1 MIYKNIKKYCNI
13 GDIKLVY
20 YERGRGETLLLIHGN
35 NMNSMMM
42 KKMFNYLSKFYHVIA
57 VDSRG
62 HGESENGKKIY
73 SIELYA
79 EDMMKFCRNKS
90 LSNIIVIGYSD
101 GANVALAIAHKYP
114 YIAKKMILICG
125 NYNVDG
131 VKWIIKMPILFAKS
145 VVGIARKFLP
155 NVKFMFWKIK
165 LMVED
170 YGITE
175 SEMRK
180 INTNILILT
189 AKYDF
194 VYRQHQLDM
203 NRYLKNSHMYIVK
216 GTNHFN
222 IITSRETFKVIKAF
236 INEE

>member
-1 MIYKNIKKYCNI
+1 M
-13 GDIKLVY
+13 
-20 YERGRGETLLLIHGN
+20 
-35 NMNSMMM
+35 
-42 KKMFNYLSKFYHVIA
+42 
-57 VDSRG
+57 
-62 HGESENGKKIY
+62 
-73 SIELYA
+73 ELYA

-125 NYNVDG
+125 NYNGDG

-145 VVGIARKFLP
+145 VVGIVKKFSP

-194 VYRQHQLDM
+194 VYRQHQVDM

-222 IITSRETFKVIKAF
+222 IITSRKTFNVIKAF
-236 INEE
+236 INGSK